1 MTVCWLVVNTLLGV
15 GMQVILRKTRIQPN
29 WARYVM
35 TVLQGMA
42 VQGADGASPDQLRRV
57 AQVALRAWPKH

>member
-1 MTVCWLVVNTLLGV
+1 LRCVVGFNAQSGK
-15 GMQVILRKTRIQPN
+15 GISRKTLIQPS
-29 WARYVM
+29 WRYVM

-57 AQVALRAWPKH
+57 AQVALRAWPKR

>member
-1 MTVCWLVVNTLLGV
+1 MDQAEL
-15 GMQVILRKTRIQPN
+15 
-29 WARYVM
+29 ARYVM

-57 AQVALRAWPKH
+57 AQVALRAWPKR